1 MGIFSLPQLSLLKA
15 LTLGLVSHTT
25 IAAGLGPQTLFFTK
39 LFSLS
44 YINSP
49 LCPGLKKLTTGDWGF
64 PSNKARTLLA
74 HNSVSPS
81 RI

>member
-25 IAAGLGPQTLFFTK
+25 IAAGLGPQTLFFTRP
-39 LFSLS
+39 LS